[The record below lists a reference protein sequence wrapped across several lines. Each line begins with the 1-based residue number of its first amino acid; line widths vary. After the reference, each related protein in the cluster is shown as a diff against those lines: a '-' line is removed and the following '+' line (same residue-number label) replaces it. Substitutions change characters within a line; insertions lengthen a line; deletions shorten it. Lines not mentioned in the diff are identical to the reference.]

1 MNENIALFLK
11 KLAEDKDL
19 QAKAAAAATPDAL
32 YELAHAIQDGF
43 TKEEL
48 LDALRSL
55 AENADQDL
63 DAADLAKT
71 AGGTGLNMIATIPQ
85 LSLSVTGE
93 PQSIFQTLTGSGST
107 LGNANGALGVK
118 R

>member
-1 MNENIALFLK
+1 MNENISLFLK
-11 KLAEDKDL
+11 KLAENKDL
-19 QAKAAAAATPDAL
+19 QAKAASAATPDAL
-32 YELAHAIQDGF
+32 YELAQAVQDGF

-71 AGGTGLNMIATIPQ
+71 AGGMRIAATIPQ

-93 PQSIFQTLTGSGST
+93 PQSIFQTLTGAGAT
-107 LGNANGALGVK
+107 LGNADGALGVK